1 MLTSLTLSLS
11 PSILPLSRVNSL
23 DSMRREEGS
32 EPGTLNMI
40 GHCVDRAA
48 HHGTCGG
55 GGGGGATEGPL
66 CVVDV
71 VVVVVVVVVVEVEVL
86 IKVERFVDD
95 ARHLV

>member
-1 MLTSLTLSLS
+1 MCASARECQMLTSLTLSLS

-55 GGGGGATEGPL
+55 GGGGGRGGGGGQRPGASLDLQHPQVG
-66 CVVDV
+66 
-71 VVVVVVVVVVEVEVL
+71 
-86 IKVERFVDD
+86 
-95 ARHLV
+95 